1 MTNNNCNIMFSPLPC
16 GKPQSR
22 PVSGAR
28 LVVRYCLLFALL
40 AVLAHGEDRKKEML
54 LRGGRM
60 SYANKGIRFL
70 SSKKGGT
77 MSRKNSSKC
86 PKNGECPSSAPTET
100 ASLAPTI
107 EETSPANTCADQ
119 SRCLSFTST
128 PLEMDRHEIC
138 MTWSVGG
145 SCAKVSPIIEQM
157 CLAGGDGFPDK
168 VFDRWEAGDK
178 KCQVVNCGVS
188 AIFGIKDNG
197 CSGGSLQADKGLDE
211 LLFCASSFACDP
223 SGGACQWFAPAP
235 SCSPP

>member
-1 MTNNNCNIMFSPLPC
+1 MFSPLPSPLPC

-22 PVSGAR
+22 PVSGAL

-60 SYANKGIRFL
+60 SYASKGIRFL

-119 SRCLSFTST
+119 SRCLSFTSK
-128 PLEMDRHEIC
+128 PKKKDRYEIC
-138 MTWSVGG
+138 MTWNVGG
-145 SCAKVSPIIEQM
+145 SCAKVSPTMDQM
-157 CLAGGDGFPDK
+157 CLSGTSGFPEEII
-168 VFDRWEAGDK
+168 DRWEAGDK
-178 KCQVVNCGVS
+178 QCQVVNCGFS
-188 AIFGIKDNG
+188 AIFGIRDNG
-197 CSGGSLQADKGLDE
+197 CTGNPVQADKGLDE
-211 LLFCASSFACDP
+211 LTFCQSSYSCD
-223 SGGACQWFAPAP
+223 SNGDACQWFAPAP
-235 SCSPP
+235 ACSPP